1 MEIEKV
7 DCAPLRHV
15 IVAPTLRPDGSIL
28 QQRGYDEATATVYE
42 PNADYPQVDS
52 APTREQCLRHIG
64 ALREVVQDFPFAAE
78 QHLSAWLAGVLTCV
92 GRHAITGPCPMF
104 VVDANA
110 GATGKTKL
118 VHVATRL
125 AYGSEVPC
133 LSKSTDENEFRK
145 QITSVLMDGDYAV
158 LLDNVTGPFH
168 SQSMAGMLTATT
180 WSDRKVG
187 SNVMVKVPSRA
198 VWWATGN
205 NMQLGADIARRSL
218 VIRLDAKVENPEE
231 RFHHADLLTW
241 VVRERARLVVA
252 AVSIL
257 RGYIAADRPGH
268 RPAWGTYDSWAAL
281 IPGAIR
287 WLGLADPLTA
297 RPSAA

>member
-1 MEIEKV
+1 MVCLPVVEHGQK
-7 DCAPLRHV
+7 LRDSVLALHHEALTV
-15 IVAPTLRPDGSIL
+15 LKNR
-28 QQRGYDEATATVYE
+28 QRLGHRQ
-42 PNADYPQVDS
+42 PP
-52 APTREQCLRHIG
+52 
-64 ALREVVQDFPFAAE
+64 ALRESRQ
-78 QHLSAWLAGVLTCV
+78 
-92 GRHAITGPCPMF
+92 
-104 VVDANA
+104 
-110 GATGKTKL
+110 
-118 VHVATRL
+118 RL
-125 AYGSEVPC
+125 AAM
-133 LSKSTDENEFRK
+133 DENEFRK